1 MKALTIEQGSQA
13 RFVDIPEPVCGKG
26 EVLINVERVGLCGSD
41 LNTWRGLNPLVNY
54 PCIPGHEIG
63 GTVLATGDMAG
74 AIKPGDRVV
83 VLPCTEC
90 GVCSSCL
97 SGRPNACKNNQTL
110 GVQRQGGMAQQL
122 TMPAHKV
129 IVCNALS
136 VFFFF

>member
-1 MKALTIEQGSQA
+1 MLSVSDCVVLTSI
-13 RFVDIPEPVCGKG
+13 R
-26 EVLINVERVGLCGSD
+26 
-41 LNTWRGLNPLVNY
+41 RGLNPLVNY

-110 GVQRQGGMAQQL
+110 GVQRQGDGA
-122 TMPAHKV
+122 TTDDA
-129 IVCNALS
+129 CT
-136 VFFFF
+136 

>member
-110 GVQRQGGMAQQL
+110 GVQR
-122 TMPAHKV
+122 
-129 IVCNALS
+129 
-136 VFFFF
+136 